1 MATYYKYVER
11 NAKDRINWNEVGKS
25 VSDMLQE
32 ETKVRLEKKAEIDEN
47 SRQFGIELAN
57 APVGDYDHGNTFI
70 NGFATDMTEYR
81 RMQDNLLKTGQLNLG
96 EYTRNRQNNTD
107 GTKLTFDLAK
117 TYQEAYTDKMD
128 RWKSGESQY
137 REVYEMES
145 VEGLANMRSTGSFI
159 NPTNGVISL
168 ATRDKNG
175 GLDKN
180 NTLTVAEMYGS
191 IKRSYD
197 AYDVNAAVK
206 SEVDYLGDYIT
217 SDLAQVMRAGNLS
230 SITQLTDQKKAP
242 GYFQWENDTISSM
255 MADTDHITSM
265 LTNNLLQ
272 TPTGDKYT
280 FTDNETDFINDKS
293 GTLVYLDKSV
303 DAAGKPVFQPAQET
317 AVEDFLK
324 NRIQQQIDVKLETQS
339 AGTKPYA
346 PPPSAASVAAKN
358 AKKVQD
364 DVLLNFTKL
373 RWGTEE
379 EKKTAANSIRGIN
392 TNIEEILLSEKGV
405 TIKYYDAAGLED
417 QYLDYNDSNA
427 AFAEAGINYVLPNE
441 YKILDVN
448 NVIKSAGLGS
458 QQTIPMTT
466 DVTVGGNKK
475 AVVVKEPVLDILRRV
490 LEEDGALSAST
501 FTNEA
506 GEMLNEDKA
515 LSTVA
520 DAIGSIPGLQSYTV
534 TETSSWDGKNKLT
547 LTSSVQGEPD
557 IILDLDKQ
565 SAASLKDKLYAQAV
579 MNIPKDE
586 TTLAVY
592 TNGRGKS
599 SGGMGKYVKP

>member
-107 GTKLTFDLAK
+107 GTKLTFDLAT

-180 NTLTVAEMYGS
+180 NTLTVAEMYGN

-303 DAAGKPVFQPAQET
+303 DAAGKPVFKPAQET
-317 AVEDFLK
+317 AVEDFLR

-392 TNIEEILLSEKGV
+392 TNIEEILLSEKGI

-466 DVTVGGNKK
+466 DVTVGGEKK
-475 AVVVKEPVLDILRRV
+475 AVVVKEQVLVTLRRV

-501 FTNEA
+501 FKNEA

-515 LSTVA
+515 QSIVA
-520 DAIGSIPGLQSYTV
+520 GAIASIPGLTGYTV
-534 TETSSWDGKNKLT
+534 EQHAPGKNQLK
-547 LTSSVQGEPD
+547 LTSSVEDEPD
-557 IILDLDKQ
+557 IILDLDNQ
-565 SAASLKDKLYAQAV
+565 SAESLKDKLYAQAV
-579 MNIPKDE
+579 ANIPKDE

-599 SGGMGKYVKP
+599 SGGMGKYVK